1 MKSKF
6 NIYNMNLMYKLQY
19 SYIINIKNTY
29 RKEYTGHNR
38 SKLIDLPAIYSSEL
52 KTWILGR

>member
-1 MKSKF
+1 
-6 NIYNMNLMYKLQY
+6 MYKLHH
-19 SYIINIKNTY
+19 INIKNIKNTY
-29 RKEYTGHNR
+29 RKEHNGHNR